1 MATVIIPTPLRKFT
15 NNTARLQV
23 SPGTIHS
30 TFRELTQ
37 NFPDL
42 KKHLLDEDGNIRSY
56 VNIFIGNDDIRDLQ
70 QADTAVKED
79 AVISIVPAIAGGSP
93 ETHGAPRPNESASTD
108 SHSST
113 TSAGT
118 PSSAA
123 PSGTPGPSPTASA
136 GAPFS
141 KEELARYN
149 RHIIIPGFGMEA
161 QLKLKAAKVLVIG
174 SGGLGSPVL
183 LYLAAAGV
191 GTIGI
196 VDFDVVDDSN
206 LQRQV
211 LFGVDAIGKP
221 KVEAAR
227 RRLESLN
234 PYIKLHV
241 YNTHL
246 NSQNALEILKDYDV
260 IADGTD
266 NFPTRYLVNDASVL
280 LGKPNVYASIF
291 QFEGQVSVFNYRNA
305 HGELGPN
312 YRDLYPTPPPPG
324 LVPSCAEGGVLGVLP
339 GIIGSLQALEVI
351 KVITGVGDT
360 LSGRFYIFDAL
371 NFESRTFTIRR
382 RKDNPV
388 NGENPTITALIDY
401 EQFCGMRAVE
411 ERHLKEITAKEL
423 YDWQV
428 RGEKFQL
435 IDVREPHEYDIVN
448 IGAELIP
455 LGSVTDNSNK
465 IDRDIPVVLH
475 CKVGGRSAKAIREL
489 EEKFG
494 FTNLYNLKGGI
505 LAYIDE
511 VQPELTKY

>member
-23 SPGTIHS
+23 GPGTIHS
-30 TFRELTQ
+30 TVRELTQ

-42 KKHLLDEDGNIRSY
+42 KKHLLDEGGNIRSY

-93 ETHGAPRPNESASTD
+93 ETHGAPGPNSSTD
-108 SHSST
+108 SASSAPSST
-113 TSAGT
+113 ASPSTGSAT
-118 PSSAA
+118 PF
-123 PSGTPGPSPTASA
+123 T
-136 GAPFS
+136 

-211 LFGVDAIGKP
+211 LFGVDEIGKP

-227 RRLESLN
+227 RRLEALN
-234 PYIKLHV
+234 PYINLHI

-305 HGELGPN
+305 QGELGPN

-351 KVITGVGDT
+351 KVITGAGET
-360 LSGRFYIFDAL
+360 LAGRFYIFDAL

-382 RKDNPV
+382 RKDNPI
-388 NGENPTITALIDY
+388 NGDNPTITTLIDY
-401 EQFCGMRAVE
+401 EAFCGMRAVE
-411 ERHLKEITAKEL
+411 ERQLKEITAKEL

-455 LGSVTDNSNK
+455 LGSVAANSEK
-465 IDRDIPVVLH
+465 IDRDRPVVVH
-475 CKVGGRSAKAIREL
+475 CKVGGRSARAIREL

>member
-23 SPGTIHS
+23 RAGTIQD
-30 TFRELTQ
+30 TVQELTT

-42 KKHLLDEDGNIRSY
+42 KKHLLDEGGNIRSY

-70 QADTAVKED
+70 QGQTAVKED
-79 AVISIVPAIAGGSP
+79 AVISIVPAIAGGAPDSDRPANSSSSGLKASP
-93 ETHGAPRPNESASTD
+93 Q
-108 SHSST
+108 
-113 TSAGT
+113 
-118 PSSAA
+118 
-123 PSGTPGPSPTASA
+123 
-136 GAPFS
+136 PFT

-211 LFGVDAIGKP
+211 LFGVDEIGKP

-227 RRLESLN
+227 RRLQALN
-234 PYIKLHV
+234 PYIKLNI

-246 NSQNALEILKDYDV
+246 NSQNALDIVRDYDV

-266 NFPTRYLVNDASVL
+266 NFPTRYLVNDAAVL
-280 LGKPNVYASIF
+280 LGKPNIYASIF
-291 QFEGQVSVFNYRNA
+291 QFEGQVSVFNYKDAQGNT
-305 HGELGPN
+305 GPN

-351 KVITGVGDT
+351 KVITGVGET
-360 LSGRFYIFDAL
+360 LSGRFFIFDAL
-371 NFESRTFTIRR
+371 NFESRTFNIKARE
-382 RKDNPV
+382 DNPV
-388 NGENPTITALIDY
+388 NGKNPTITALIDY
-401 EQFCGMRAVE
+401 EQFCGMRAIE
-411 ERHLKEITAKEL
+411 EAPLKEITAKEL

-448 IGAELIP
+448 IGGELIP
-455 LGSVTDNSNK
+455 LATVAAGNER
-465 IDRDIPVVLH
+465 IERDRKVVVH
-475 CKVGGRSAKAIREL
+475 CKMGGRSAKAIREL

-505 LAYIDE
+505 LSYIDE